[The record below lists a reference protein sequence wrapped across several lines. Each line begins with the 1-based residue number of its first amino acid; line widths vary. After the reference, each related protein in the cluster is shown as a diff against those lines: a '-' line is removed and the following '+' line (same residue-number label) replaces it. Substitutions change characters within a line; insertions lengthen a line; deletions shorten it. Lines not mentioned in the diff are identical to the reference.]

1 MTISLFGK
9 TMDLIEKALNI
20 RSKIHQTTV
29 SNIANQ
35 NTPNYKAR
43 FVDFNKALKGA
54 SGSNTVLPMTH
65 TNPNHIRTHNNGN
78 TSIDLQEIIQD
89 GPSGPDGNSVNIENE
104 MARMAHNSL
113 LYNTTIQ
120 IIASRFNGLKNV
132 IREGR

>member
-1 MTISLFGK
+1 
-9 TMDLIEKALNI
+9 MDLIEKVLSL
-20 RSKIHQTTV
+20 RSLIHQTSI

-43 FVDFNKALKGA
+43 FIDFNEALRGT
-54 SGSNTVLPMTH
+54 SGSNPILPMTR
-65 TNPNHIRTHNNGN
+65 TDSNHIRTQGAGI
-78 TSIDLQEIIQD
+78 TSSGIPIKIKN
-89 GPSGPDGNSVNIENE
+89 GPSGPNGNSVNIENE
-104 MARMAHNSL
+104 MARMAQNSL

>member
-1 MTISLFGK
+1 
-9 TMDLIEKALNI
+9 MDLIEKVLNV

-43 FVDFNKALKGA
+43 SIDFNKALKGA
-54 SGSNTVLPMTH
+54 SGSNPVLPMRVTD
-65 TNPNHIRTHNNGN
+65 PNHIRPQKTGN
-78 TSIDLQEIIQD
+78 TLIGLQETIQD
-89 GPSGPDGNSVNIENE
+89 EPSGPDGNSVNIENE
-104 MARMAHNSL
+104 MARMAQNSL